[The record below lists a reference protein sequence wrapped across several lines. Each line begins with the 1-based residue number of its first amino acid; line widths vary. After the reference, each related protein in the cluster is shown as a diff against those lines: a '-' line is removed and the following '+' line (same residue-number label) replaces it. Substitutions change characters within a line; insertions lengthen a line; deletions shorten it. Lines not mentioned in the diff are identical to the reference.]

1 MTGAPHR
8 GVALV
13 SLVLG
18 VLAAPPPVL
27 AAPSLAAGPAPA
39 HAASIRAHLVRP
51 APAPAPA
58 APQDTTRAAGM
69 NMTTMSAD
77 SVRGSGD
84 MIVPMIRNPMLPG
97 LRGVSPSVDP
107 FLPGE
112 GVDTA
117 TLAWATPRE
126 VLPVAD
132 GDTVALEARIVKRKI
147 GGRVFVMY
155 GFNGQYPGPLLR
167 VGQHSRIV
175 VRFTNSIDLPSTI
188 HWHGIRL
195 ENRFDGVPGVTQ
207 APVPPGESF
216 VYEVDFP
223 DAGLYWYHPHVRED
237 IQQDGGLYGNMMVD
251 PAREDYFGPA
261 SREEFIMVD
270 DLLVDGDQLLPYGR
284 DAANFTIMGR
294 FGNIMLVNGEERYQA
309 TVDRG
314 EVVRFFVTNVSNTRT
329 YNLSFADHAMKL
341 VATDLSRFQ
350 REMMVESLVIA
361 PAERYVVEVRFPDAG
376 TFDILNQVQV
386 VDHMRGEFYAAVDTL
401 GAVTVTDSGTDN
413 AEHLAQSH
421 QAMRR
426 DRVLETE
433 LDRFRPLFDRETDKE
448 LLLTVDI
455 DGLPIIVQQ
464 FISIDTIY
472 RPPLEWTDGMP
483 NMNWLSTSNEV
494 RWILRDVT
502 GRGAD
507 GAGTR
512 DAPGD
517 APENAEIDWRFR
529 LGDVVKIRLR
539 NDADA
544 FHPMHHPI
552 HLHGQR
558 FLVLSRDG
566 VANRNLAWKDTVL
579 VPVGSTV
586 DLLMEASNP
595 GEWMIHCHIAEHL
608 DAGMM
613 GSFTVVP

>member
-1 MTGAPHR
+1 MLALHLLSTGLLHR
-8 GVALV
+8 LLP
-13 SLVLG
+13 SRKTLRRILVLM
-18 VLAAPPPVL
+18 LAA
-27 AAPSLAAGPAPA
+27 AWTAPS
-39 HAASIRAHLVRP
+39 S
-51 APAPAPA
+51 A
-58 APQDTTRAAGM
+58 APQDTTRARAMPM
-69 NMTTMSAD
+69 NMAMPMD
-77 SVRGSGD
+77 SIRGSGD
-84 MIVPMIRNPMLPG
+84 MIMTMLRNPMLPG

-117 TLAWATPRE
+117 SLAWATPRE
-126 VLPVAD
+126 ILHVAD

-147 GGRVFVMY
+147 GGRTFVMY
-155 GFNGQYPGPLLR
+155 GFNSQYPGPLLR
-167 VGQHSRIV
+167 VAQNTRIV
-175 VRFTNSIDLPSTI
+175 IRFTNSIDLPSTI
-188 HWHGIRL
+188 HWHGLRL
-195 ENRFDGVPGVTQ
+195 ENRFDGVPDVTQ
-207 APVPPGESF
+207 DAVPPGGEF
-216 VYEVDFP
+216 IYEVVFP

-251 PAREDYFGPA
+251 PARADYFGPA
-261 SREEFIMVD
+261 TREEFIMVD
-270 DLLVDGDQLLPYGR
+270 DLLVDGDELLPYGR

-294 FGNIMLVNGEERYQA
+294 FGNVMLVNGEERYAA
-309 TVDRG
+309 TVRPG
-314 EVVRFFVTNVSNTRT
+314 EVVRFFVTNVSNTRS
-329 YNLSFADHAMKL
+329 YNLSFAGHDMKL
-341 VATDLSRFQ
+341 VGTDLSRFE
-350 REMMVESLVIA
+350 REMMVESLVIS
-361 PAERYVVEVRFPDAG
+361 PAERYTVEVRFAAAG
-376 TFDILNQVQV
+376 TYPLLNQVQV
-386 VDHMRGEFYAAVDTL
+386 VDHMRGTFYAAIDTL
-401 GAVTVTDSGTDN
+401 GAVVVEGPEVEEADALLSSHSIMRTD
-413 AEHLAQSH
+413 A
-421 QAMRR
+421 
-426 DRVLETE
+426 VLEAE
-433 LDRFRPLFDRETDKE
+433 LAEFRPHFDRPVDHE

-455 DGLPIIVQQ
+455 EGLPILVQQ

-472 RPPLEWTDGMP
+472 RPPVEWTDGMP

-502 GRGAD
+502 GGGAD
-507 GAGTR
+507 GAGTG
-512 DAPGD
+512 DPGD
-517 APENAEIDWRFR
+517 APENAEIDWRFG

-566 VANRNLAWKDTVL
+566 VENRNLAWKDTVL

-613 GSFTVVP
+613 GSFGVVR

>member
-1 MTGAPHR
+1 MTAAPHR
-8 GVALV
+8 GVALA

-18 VLAAPPPVL
+18 VLAAPAVG
-27 AAPSLAAGPAPA
+27 AGPAPA
-39 HAASIRAHLVRP
+39 HAT
-51 APAPAPA
+51 
-58 APQDTTRAAGM
+58 PQDTTRAAGM
-69 NMTTMSAD
+69 NMTTMSMD

-126 VLPVAD
+126 VLHIAD
-132 GDTVALEARIVKRKI
+132 GDTIALEARIVKRKI

-207 APVPPGESF
+207 DAVAPGDTF
-216 VYEVDFP
+216 VYEIDFP

-251 PAREDYFGPA
+251 PVREDYFGLA
-261 SREEFIMVD
+261 SREEFVMVD
-270 DLLVDGDQLLPYGR
+270 DLLVDGDELLPYGR

-294 FGNIMLVNGEERYQA
+294 FGNVMLVNGEERYHA

-314 EVVRFFVTNVSNTRT
+314 EVVRFFITNVSNTRT
-329 YNLSFADHAMKL
+329 YNLSFAGHAMKL

-361 PAERYVVEVRFPDAG
+361 PAERYVVEVRFPEPGFFAL
-376 TFDILNQVQV
+376 LNQVQV

-401 GAVTVTDSGTDN
+401 GTVTVTDSVTDN
-413 AEHLAQSH
+413 AANLARNH
-421 QAMRR
+421 QELRT
-426 DRVLETE
+426 DSVLETQ
-433 LDRFRPLFDRETDKE
+433 LDRFRPLFDREADKE

-455 DGLPIIVQQ
+455 EGLPIIVQQ

-472 RPPLEWTDGMP
+472 RPPVEWTDGMP

-494 RWILRDVT
+494 RWILRDTAT
-502 GRGAD
+502 GA
-507 GAGTR
+507 
-512 DAPGD
+512 
-517 APENAEIDWRFR
+517 ENDQIDWQFG
-529 LGDVVKIRLR
+529 LGDVVKIRLK
-539 NDADA
+539 NDAQA

-558 FLVLSRDG
+558 FLILSRDG

>member
-1 MTGAPHR
+1 MK
-8 GVALV
+8 
-13 SLVLG
+13 LVLCRLR
-18 VLAAPPPVL
+18 LA
-27 AAPSLAAGPAPA
+27 
-39 HAASIRAHLVRP
+39 R
-51 APAPAPA
+51 APA
-58 APQDTTRAAGM
+58 ACTRLGLALALATWTTPAALHAQDTTRARAMPM
-69 NMTTMSAD
+69 NMNMSMPMD

-84 MIVPMIRNPMLPG
+84 MIMTMLRNPMLPG

-117 TLAWATPRE
+117 ALAWATPRE
-126 VLPVAD
+126 ILHVAD
-132 GDTVALEARIVKRKI
+132 GDTVALEARIVKRRI
-147 GGRVFVMY
+147 GGRTFVMY

-167 VGQHSRIV
+167 VAQNTEIV
-175 VRFTNSIDLPSTI
+175 IRFTNSIDLPSTI

-195 ENRFDGVPGVTQ
+195 ENRFDGVPDVTQ
-207 APVPPGESF
+207 APVPPGGEF
-216 VYEVDFP
+216 IYEVVFP

-237 IQQDGGLYGNMMVD
+237 IQQDAGLYGNMMVD
-251 PAREDYFGPA
+251 PTRADYFGPA
-261 SREEFIMVD
+261 TREEFIMVD
-270 DLLVDGDQLLPYGR
+270 DLLVDGDKLLPYGKG
-284 DAANFTIMGR
+284 AANFTIMGR
-294 FGNIMLVNGEERYQA
+294 FGNVLLVNGEERYAA
-309 TVDRG
+309 TVRPG
-314 EVVRFFVTNVSNTRT
+314 EVVRFFVTNVSNTRS
-329 YNLSFADHAMKL
+329 YNLSFAGHDMKL
-341 VATDLSRFQ
+341 VGTDLSRFE
-350 REMMVESLVIA
+350 REMMVESLVIS
-361 PAERYVVEVRFPDAG
+361 PAERYTVEVRFAAAG
-376 TFDILNQVQV
+376 TFALLNQVQV
-386 VDHMRGEFYAAVDTL
+386 VDHMRGTFYAAVDTL
-401 GAVTVTDSGTDN
+401 GAVVVEGPAVEEADALLSSHSIMRTD
-413 AEHLAQSH
+413 A
-421 QAMRR
+421 
-426 DRVLETE
+426 VLEAE
-433 LDRFRPLFDRETDKE
+433 LAEFRPHFDRPVDHA

-455 DGLPIIVQQ
+455 EGLPILVQQ

-472 RPPLEWTDGMP
+472 RPPVEWTDGMP

-494 RWILRDVT
+494 RWILRDE
-502 GRGAD
+502 A
-507 GAGTR
+507 AGT
-512 DAPGD
+512 
-517 APENAEIDWRFR
+517 ENAEIDWRFR

>member
-1 MTGAPHR
+1 MIRTRFSLPGAKQPMDSR
-8 GVALV
+8 RAGAAL
-13 SLVLG
+13 
-18 VLAAPPPVL
+18 VLAAIAM
-27 AAPSLAAGPAPA
+27 AAVAALTAVPA
-39 HAASIRAHLVRP
+39 S
-51 APAPAPA
+51 A
-58 APQDTTRAAGM
+58 APQDTTSTRNMYNNMSM
-69 NMTTMSAD
+69 NMSMSTD
-77 SVRGSGD
+77 TVRGSGD
-84 MIVPMIRNPMLPG
+84 MIMMMLRNPMLPG

-107 FLPGE
+107 FLPDE

-117 TLAWATPRE
+117 SLAWATPRQI
-126 VLPVAD
+126 LHVAD
-132 GDTVALEARIVKRKI
+132 GDTIALEARIVKRRI
-147 GGRVFVMY
+147 GGRTFVMY

-167 VGQHSRIV
+167 VAQNTRIV

-188 HWHGIRL
+188 HWHGLRL
-195 ENRFDGVPGVTQ
+195 ENRFDGVPDVTQ
-207 APVPPGESF
+207 PPVPPGGEF

-237 IQQDGGLYGNMMVD
+237 IQQDGGLYGNMFVD

-261 SREEFIMVD
+261 TREEFIMVD
-270 DLLVDGDQLLPYGR
+270 DLLVDGDELLPWGR
-284 DAANFTIMGR
+284 DASNFTIMGR
-294 FGNIMLVNGEERYQA
+294 FGNVMLVNGEERYAA
-309 TVDRG
+309 TVRPG
-314 EVVRFFVTNVSNTRT
+314 EVVRFFVTNVSNTRS
-329 YNLSFADHAMKL
+329 YNLSFAGLDMKL
-341 VATDLSRFQ
+341 VGTDLSRFQ
-350 REMMVESLVIA
+350 REMMVESLVIS
-361 PAERYVVEVRFPDAG
+361 PAERYIVEVRFPAAG
-376 TFDILNQVQV
+376 TYALLNQVQV
-386 VDHMRGEFYAAVDTL
+386 VDHMRGTFYAAVDTL
-401 GAVTVTDSGTDN
+401 GAVVVEGPEVEEADALLSSHSIMRTD
-413 AEHLAQSH
+413 A
-421 QAMRR
+421 
-426 DRVLETE
+426 VLEAE
-433 LDRFRPLFDRETDKE
+433 LAEYRPHFDRPVDHA

-455 DGLPIIVQQ
+455 EGLPILVQQ

-472 RPPLEWTDGMP
+472 RPPVEWTDGMP

-494 RWILRDVT
+494 RWILRDEAA
-502 GRGAD
+502 GA
-507 GAGTR
+507 
-512 DAPGD
+512 
-517 APENAEIDWRFR
+517 ENAEIDWRFR

-566 VANRNLAWKDTVL
+566 VENRNLAWKDTVL

>member
-1 MTGAPHR
+1 MSTIQTIAVGRRHGPLPIL
-8 GVALV
+8 ALA
-13 SLVLG
+13 LT
-18 VLAAPPPVL
+18 AAWALPT
-27 AAPSLAAGPAPA
+27 S
-39 HAASIRAHLVRP
+39 
-51 APAPAPA
+51 A
-58 APQDTTRAAGM
+58 APQDTTRARAMSMPM
-69 NMTTMSAD
+69 NMAMPMD

-84 MIVPMIRNPMLPG
+84 MIMTMLRNPMLPG

-117 TLAWATPRE
+117 TIAWATPRE
-126 VLPVAD
+126 VIYAAD
-132 GDTVALEARIVKRKI
+132 GDTVALEARIVKRRI
-147 GGRVFVMY
+147 GGRTFVMY

-167 VGQHSRIV
+167 VAQNTRIV
-175 VRFTNSIDLPSTI
+175 IRFTNSIDLPSTI
-188 HWHGIRL
+188 HWHGLRL
-195 ENRFDGVPGVTQ
+195 ENRFDGVPDVTQ
-207 APVPPGESF
+207 PPVPPGGEF
-216 VYEVDFP
+216 IYEVVFP

-251 PAREDYFGPA
+251 PARADYFGPA
-261 SREEFIMVD
+261 TREEFIMVD
-270 DLLVDGDQLLPYGR
+270 DLLVDGDELLPYGR

-294 FGNIMLVNGEERYQA
+294 FGNVMLVNGEERYAA
-309 TVDRG
+309 TVRPG
-314 EVVRFFVTNVSNTRT
+314 EVVRFFVTNVSNTRS
-329 YNLSFADHAMKL
+329 YNLSFAGHDMKL
-341 VATDLSRFQ
+341 VGTDLSRFQ
-350 REMMVESLVIA
+350 REMMVESLVIS
-361 PAERYVVEVRFPDAG
+361 PAERYIVEVRFPAAG
-376 TFDILNQVQV
+376 TYALLNQVQV
-386 VDHMRGEFYAAVDTL
+386 VDHMRGTFYAAVDTL
-401 GAVTVTDSGTDN
+401 GAVVVAGDEVEESDALRTSHSTMRTD
-413 AEHLAQSH
+413 A
-421 QAMRR
+421 
-426 DRVLETE
+426 VLEAE
-433 LDRFRPLFDRETDKE
+433 LAEFRPHFDRPADHE

-455 DGLPIIVQQ
+455 EGLPILVQQ

-472 RPPLEWTDGMP
+472 RPPVEWTDGMP

-494 RWILRDVT
+494 RWILRDE
-502 GRGAD
+502 A
-507 GAGTR
+507 A
-512 DAPGD
+512 A
-517 APENAEIDWRFR
+517 AENDEIDWRFA

-566 VANRNLAWKDTVL
+566 VENRNLAWKDTVL

-595 GEWMIHCHIAEHL
+595 GEWMVHCHIAEHL

>member
-1 MTGAPHR
+1 MRPARRTWPTALSVLVR
-8 GVALV
+8 ISLRAASVSAVAAA
-13 SLVLG
+13 VL
-18 VLAAPPPVL
+18 LAA
-27 AAPSLAAGPAPA
+27 AGTATA
-39 HAASIRAHLVRP
+39 G
-51 APAPAPA
+51 A
-58 APQDTTRAAGM
+58 APQDTAQARNPSM
-69 NMTTMSAD
+69 NMSMPKG

-84 MIVPMIRNPMLPG
+84 MIMTMLRNPMLPG

-117 TLAWATPRE
+117 AIEWAVRRE
-126 VLPVAD
+126 VLHVAD
-132 GDTVALEARIVKRKI
+132 GDTVALEARIVKRRI

-167 VGQHSRIV
+167 VAQDTRIV
-175 VRFTNSIDLPSTI
+175 VRFRNSIDMPSTI

-207 APVPPGESF
+207 DAVPPGGEF
-216 VYEVDFP
+216 VYEIVFP

-270 DLLVDGDQLLPYGR
+270 DLLVDADELLPYGR
-284 DAANFTIMGR
+284 DAANFAVMGR
-294 FGNIMLVNGEERYQA
+294 FGNVMLVNGEERYAA
-309 TVDRG
+309 TVRPG
-314 EVVRFFVTNVSNTRT
+314 EVVRFFVTNVSNTRS
-329 YNLSFADHAMKL
+329 YNLSFAGHDMKL

-350 REMMVESLVIA
+350 RQMMVESLVIS
-361 PAERYVVEVRFPDAG
+361 PAERYIVEVRFAAAG
-376 TFDILNQVQV
+376 TFALLNQVQA
-386 VDHMRGEFYAAVDTL
+386 VDHMRGTFYAAVDTL
-401 GAVTVTDSGTDN
+401 GAVVVEGPPVEEADALFS
-413 AEHLAQSH
+413 SH
-421 QAMRR
+421 SVMRS
-426 DRVLETE
+426 DAVLEAE
-433 LDRFRPLFDRETDKE
+433 LAEFRPHFDRPVDRE

-455 DGLPIIVQQ
+455 EGLPILVQQ

-472 RPPLEWTDGMP
+472 RPPVEWTDGMP

-494 RWILRDVT
+494 RWILRD
-502 GRGAD
+502 RAD
-507 GAGTR
+507 GA
-512 DAPGD
+512 
-517 APENAEIDWRFR
+517 ENAEIDWRFR

-544 FHPMHHPI
+544 FHPMHHPM

-566 VANRNLAWKDTVL
+566 TKNRNLAWKDTVL

-586 DLLMEASNP
+586 DLLMEASNA

-608 DAGMM
+608 DAGMT
-613 GSFTVVP
+613 GSFTVVPGGPG

>member
-18 VLAAPPPVL
+18 VLAAPSLVL

-39 HAASIRAHLVRP
+39 RAASIRAHLVRP
-51 APAPAPA
+51 APAPTT
-58 APQDTTRAAGM
+58 PQDTTRAAGM
-69 NMTTMSAD
+69 NMTTMSMD

-126 VLPVAD
+126 ILRVAD
-132 GDTVALEARIVKRKI
+132 GDTIVLDARIVKRKI

-167 VGQHSRIV
+167 VAQHSRIV
-175 VRFTNSIDLPSTI
+175 VRFTNLIDLPSTI

-195 ENRFDGVPGVTQ
+195 DNRFDGVPGVTQ
-207 APVPPGESF
+207 DAVAPGETF
-216 VYEVDFP
+216 VYEIDFP

-251 PAREDYFGPA
+251 PERADYFGPA

-294 FGNIMLVNGEERYQA
+294 FGNVMLVNGEERYQA

-314 EVVRFFVTNVSNTRT
+314 EVVRFFVTNVSNSRT

-361 PAERYVVEVRFPDAG
+361 PAERYVVEVRFADAG
-376 TFDILNQVQV
+376 TFALLNQVQV

-401 GAVTVTDSGTDN
+401 GAVTVTDLVTDSGEN
-413 AEHLAQSH
+413 LARSH
-421 QAMRR
+421 QALRT
-426 DRVLETE
+426 DGVLEVE
-433 LDRFRPLFDRETDKE
+433 LDRFRPLFDRKTDKE

-455 DGLPIIVQQ
+455 EGLPIIVQQ

-472 RPPLEWTDGMP
+472 RPPVEWTDGMP

-494 RWILRDVT
+494 RWILQDTET
-502 GRGAD
+502 GA
-507 GAGTR
+507 
-512 DAPGD
+512 
-517 APENAEIDWRFR
+517 ENDQIDWRFR
-529 LGDVVKIRLR
+529 LGDVVKIRLK
-539 NDADA
+539 NDAQA

-558 FLVLSRDG
+558 FLILSRDG
-566 VANRNLAWKDTVL
+566 VENRNLAWKDTVL

>member
-1 MTGAPHR
+1 MSTIQTIAVGRRHGPLPIL
-8 GVALV
+8 ALA
-13 SLVLG
+13 LT
-18 VLAAPPPVL
+18 AAWALPT
-27 AAPSLAAGPAPA
+27 A
-39 HAASIRAHLVRP
+39 
-51 APAPAPA
+51 A
-58 APQDTTRAAGM
+58 APQDTTRARAMSMPM
-69 NMTTMSAD
+69 NMAMPMD

-84 MIVPMIRNPMLPG
+84 MIMTMLRNPMLPG

-117 TLAWATPRE
+117 TIAWATPRE
-126 VLPVAD
+126 VIHAAD
-132 GDTVALEARIVKRKI
+132 GDTVALEARIVKRRI
-147 GGRVFVMY
+147 GGRTFVMY

-167 VGQHSRIV
+167 VAQNTRIV
-175 VRFTNSIDLPSTI
+175 IRFTNSIDLPSTI
-188 HWHGIRL
+188 HWHGLRL
-195 ENRFDGVPGVTQ
+195 ENRFDGVPDVTQ
-207 APVPPGESF
+207 PPVPPGGEF
-216 VYEVDFP
+216 IYEVVFP

-251 PAREDYFGPA
+251 PARADYFGPA
-261 SREEFIMVD
+261 TREEFIMVD
-270 DLLVDGDQLLPYGR
+270 DLLVDGDELLPYGR

-294 FGNIMLVNGEERYQA
+294 FGNVMLVNGEERYAA
-309 TVDRG
+309 TVRPG
-314 EVVRFFVTNVSNTRT
+314 EVVRFFVTNVSNTRS
-329 YNLSFADHAMKL
+329 YNLSFAGHDMKL
-341 VATDLSRFQ
+341 VGTDLSRFQ
-350 REMMVESLVIA
+350 REMMVESLVIS
-361 PAERYVVEVRFPDAG
+361 PAERYIVEVRFPAAG
-376 TFDILNQVQV
+376 TYALLNQVQV
-386 VDHMRGEFYAAVDTL
+386 VDHMRGTFYAAVDTL
-401 GAVTVTDSGTDN
+401 GAVVVAGDEVEESDALRTSHSTMRTD
-413 AEHLAQSH
+413 A
-421 QAMRR
+421 
-426 DRVLETE
+426 VLEAE
-433 LDRFRPLFDRETDKE
+433 LAEFRPHFDRPADHE

-455 DGLPIIVQQ
+455 EGLPILVQQ

-472 RPPLEWTDGMP
+472 RPPVEWTDGMP

-494 RWILRDVT
+494 RWILRDE
-502 GRGAD
+502 A
-507 GAGTR
+507 A
-512 DAPGD
+512 A
-517 APENAEIDWRFR
+517 AENDEIDWRFP

-566 VANRNLAWKDTVL
+566 VENRNLAWKDTVL

-595 GEWMIHCHIAEHL
+595 GEWMVHCHIAEHL

>member
-1 MTGAPHR
+1 MKPFVPRLLLLTTT
-8 GVALV
+8 
-13 SLVLG
+13 
-18 VLAAPPPVL
+18 LAASPH
-27 AAPSLAAGPAPA
+27 AA
-39 HAASIRAHLVRP
+39 HA
-51 APAPAPA
+51 
-58 APQDTTRAAGM
+58 QDSTRAMGM
-69 NMTTMSAD
+69 NMNMSMD

-84 MIVPMIRNPMLPG
+84 MIIPMLRNPMLPG

-117 TLAWATPRE
+117 ALAWATPRE
-126 VLPVAD
+126 ILHVSD
-132 GDTVALEARIVKRKI
+132 GDTIALEARIVKRRI

-167 VGQHSRIV
+167 VAQHSRIV
-175 VRFTNSIDLPSTI
+175 VRFTNAIDLPSTI
-188 HWHGIRL
+188 HWHGLRL
-195 ENRFDGVPGVTQ
+195 ENRFDGVPGVSQ
-207 APVPPGESF
+207 DPVAPGETF
-216 VYEVDFP
+216 VYEVVFP

-251 PAREDYFGPA
+251 PERDGYFGPA

-294 FGNIMLVNGEERYQA
+294 FGNVMLVNGEERYEP
-309 TVDRG
+309 VFRPG

-329 YNLSFADHAMKL
+329 YNLSFAGHDMKL

-350 REMMVESLVIA
+350 REMMVESLVIS
-361 PAERYVVEVRFPDAG
+361 PAERYVVEVRFPEAG
-376 TFDILNQVQV
+376 TFAVLNQVQV
-386 VDHMRGEFYAAVDTL
+386 VDHMRGVFYPAVDTL
-401 GAVTVTDSGTDN
+401 GTVTVTGAVTDN
-413 AEHLAQSH
+413 ATNLSQSH
-421 QAMRR
+421 ANLRT
-426 DRVLETE
+426 DTVLDTE
-433 LDRFRPLFDRETDKE
+433 LDRFRPHFVREPDKE

-455 DGLPIIVQQ
+455 EGLPILVQQ

-472 RPPLEWTDGMP
+472 RPPVEWTDGMP

-494 RWILRDVT
+494 RWILRDEAT
-502 GRGAD
+502 EAD
-507 GAGTR
+507 
-512 DAPGD
+512 
-517 APENAEIDWRFR
+517 NADIDWRFG
-529 LGDVVKIRLR
+529 LGDVVRIRLR
-539 NDADA
+539 NDAEA

-566 VANRNLAWKDTVL
+566 VENRNLAWKDTVL

-586 DLLMEASNP
+586 ELLMEASNP
-595 GEWMIHCHIAEHL
+595 GEWMVHCHIAEHL

-613 GSFTVVP
+613 GSFVVR

>member
-1 MTGAPHR
+1 MVEVGSPGRRRTSALFVPAAIAVAALTAVPTG
-8 GVALV
+8 
-13 SLVLG
+13 
-18 VLAAPPPVL
+18 
-27 AAPSLAAGPAPA
+27 
-39 HAASIRAHLVRP
+39 
-51 APAPAPA
+51 A
-58 APQDTTRAAGM
+58 APQDTTRTRAMGMQM
-69 NMTTMSAD
+69 NMAMPMD
-77 SVRGSGD
+77 SIRGSGD
-84 MIVPMIRNPMLPG
+84 MIFPMLRNPMLPG

-117 TLAWATPRE
+117 ALAWATPRE
-126 VLPVAD
+126 ILHLAD
-132 GDTVALEARIVKRKI
+132 GDTVALDARIVKRRI
-147 GGRVFVMY
+147 GGRTFVMY

-167 VGQHSRIV
+167 VAQNTRIV
-175 VRFTNSIDLPSTI
+175 IRFTNSIDLPSTI
-188 HWHGIRL
+188 HWHGLRL
-195 ENRFDGVPGVTQ
+195 ENRFDGVPDVTQ
-207 APVPPGESF
+207 PPVPPGGEF
-216 VYEVDFP
+216 IYEVVFP

-251 PAREDYFGPA
+251 PARADYFGPA
-261 SREEFIMVD
+261 TREEFIMVD
-270 DLLVDGDQLLPYGR
+270 DLLVDGDALLPYGR

-294 FGNIMLVNGEERYQA
+294 FGNVMLVNGEERYAA
-309 TVDRG
+309 TVRPG
-314 EVVRFFVTNVSNTRT
+314 EVVRFFVTNVSNTRS
-329 YNLSFADHAMKL
+329 YNLSFAGLDMKL
-341 VATDLSRFQ
+341 VGTDLSRFE
-350 REMMVESLVIA
+350 REMMVESLVIS
-361 PAERYVVEVRFPDAG
+361 PAERYIVEVRFPAAG
-376 TFDILNQVQV
+376 TYALLNQVQV
-386 VDHMRGEFYAAVDTL
+386 VDHMRGTFYAAVDTL
-401 GAVTVTDSGTDN
+401 GAVVVEGPAVEEADALLSSHSIMRTD
-413 AEHLAQSH
+413 A
-421 QAMRR
+421 
-426 DRVLETE
+426 VLEAE
-433 LDRFRPLFDRETDKE
+433 LAEFRPHFDRPVDHE

-455 DGLPIIVQQ
+455 EGLPILVQQ

-472 RPPLEWTDGMP
+472 RPPVEWTDGMP

-502 GRGAD
+502 GRGTDAAD
-507 GAGTR
+507 TGEAPAG
-512 DAPGD
+512 

-566 VANRNLAWKDTVL
+566 VENRNLAWKDTVL

-586 DLLMEASNP
+586 DLLMEASNR

>member
-1 MTGAPHR
+1 MVRVGRLHR
-8 GVALV
+8 ATTLALF
-13 SLVLG
+13 
-18 VLAAPPPVL
+18 LAFSPT
-27 AAPSLAAGPAPA
+27 PA
-39 HAASIRAHLVRP
+39 R
-51 APAPAPA
+51 A
-58 APQDTTRAAGM
+58 APQDTAAARAAGM
-69 NMTTMSAD
+69 NMMMSMD

-112 GVDTA
+112 GLDTA
-117 TLAWATPRE
+117 AIGWATPRE
-126 VLPVAD
+126 VLRVAD
-132 GDTVALEARIVKRKI
+132 GDTVALDARIVKRKI

-167 VGQHSRIV
+167 VSQGSRIV
-175 VRFTNSIDLPSTI
+175 VRFTNSIDLPSTV

-207 APVPPGESF
+207 DAVPPGETF
-216 VYEVDFP
+216 VYEIDFP

-251 PAREDYFGPA
+251 PEREDYFGPA

-294 FGNIMLVNGEERYQA
+294 FGNVMLVNGEERYGA
-309 TVDRG
+309 EVRPG

-329 YNLSFADHAMKL
+329 YNLSLAGHSMKL

-361 PAERYVVEVRFPDAG
+361 PAERYIVEVRFPDAG
-376 TFDILNQVQV
+376 TFALLNRVQV
-386 VDHMRGEFYAAVDTL
+386 VDHMRGDFYAAVDTL
-401 GAVTVTDSGTDN
+401 GSVTVAGSVTDS
-413 AEHLAQSH
+413 AENLSLSH
-421 QAMRR
+421 QVLRA
-426 DRVLETE
+426 DPVLEVE
-433 LDRFRPLFDRETDKE
+433 LDRFRPEFDRESDKE

-455 DGLPIIVQQ
+455 EGLPILVQQ

-472 RPPLEWTDGMP
+472 RPPVEWTDGMP
-483 NMNWLSTSNEV
+483 SMNWLSTSNEV
-494 RWILRDVT
+494 RWILRDEAT
-502 GRGAD
+502 GA
-507 GAGTR
+507 
-512 DAPGD
+512 
-517 APENAEIDWRFR
+517 ENAEIDWRFR
-529 LGDVVKIRLR
+529 LGDVVKIRLK
-539 NDADA
+539 NDANA

-566 VANRNLAWKDTVL
+566 VRNRNLAWKDTVL

-586 DLLMEASNP
+586 DLLMEASNS

-613 GSFTVVP
+613 GSFTVSPN